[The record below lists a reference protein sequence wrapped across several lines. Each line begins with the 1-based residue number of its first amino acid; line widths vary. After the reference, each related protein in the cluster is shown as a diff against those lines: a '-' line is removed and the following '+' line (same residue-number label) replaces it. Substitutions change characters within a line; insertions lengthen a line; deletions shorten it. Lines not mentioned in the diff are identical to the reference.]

1 MLAKLKCIVLNFRF
15 GVHKKFSF
23 VNLVINQFFWFS
35 WVSLIY
41 FCKVLMA
48 VAISSSSSSW
58 QLVDSAFQC
67 SPDQNWLFQ
76 DPEDCSRYRTV
87 PGRVL
92 LQVKDYSSQKS
103 VPVRGL
109 YQVECCSRQNAVP
122 GRILLRQHIFPDGDV
137 EEFHIDCFSRQV
149 IVPGRILFQ
158 VGDCSRLKTVPG
170 RGLFQVEYCSRRI
183 LFQENTVLGR
193 IVLQEETSSR

>member
-1 MLAKLKCIVLNFRF
+1 MLAKLKCLVPNFMF

-23 VNLVINQFFWFS
+23 VNLAINQFFWLS

-41 FCKVLMA
+41 FWKVLMA
-48 VAISSSSSSW
+48 MAISSSSSSW

-67 SPDQNWLFQ
+67 PPDQNWLFQ

-87 PGRVL
+87 PGRGL
-92 LQVKDYSSQKS
+92 LQVEDCSSQKT

-122 GRILLRQHIFPDGDV
+122 GRILFQAAY
-137 EEFHIDCFSRQV
+137 FSRWRRRG
-149 IVPGRILFQ
+149 VPYRLFFQ
-158 VGDCSRLKTVPG
+158 IGYCSRQNTVPG
-170 RGLFQVEYCSRRI
+170 KGLFQVENCSGQGTLPGRI
-183 LFQENTVLGR
+183 LFQENTVPG
-193 IVLQEETSSR
+193 